1 VPGSVRG
8 FRLACTGW
16 GRHDHLIDPGHLPG
30 GDEIHEG
37 ICQAP
42 PISKDPQGTEGM
54 ITKIHTGLLGG
65 NTHLDVRLPKGEF
78 VPEVPI
84 DYFLT

>member
-1 VPGSVRG
+1 
-8 FRLACTGW
+8 
-16 GRHDHLIDPGHLPG
+16 
-30 GDEIHEG
+30 
-37 ICQAP
+37 
-42 PISKDPQGTEGM
+42 M

>member
-1 VPGSVRG
+1 LIRG
-8 FRLACTGW
+8 IYQVAM
-16 GRHDHLIDPGHLPG
+16 
-30 GDEIHEG
+30 IHEG

-42 PISKDPQGTEGM
+42 PISKETYPQGTEGM

-65 NTHLDVRLPKGEF
+65 ITHLDVRLPKGEF
-78 VPEVPI
+78 VREVPI